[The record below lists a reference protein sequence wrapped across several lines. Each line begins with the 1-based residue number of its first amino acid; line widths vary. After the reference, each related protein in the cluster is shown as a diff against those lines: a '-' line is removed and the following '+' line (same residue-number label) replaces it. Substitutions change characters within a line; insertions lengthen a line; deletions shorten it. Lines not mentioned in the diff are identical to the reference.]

1 MADVKKACMESLKVV
16 PLGRTPAEIQ
26 NGTDFYKYLF
36 GHHPDLRK
44 YFKGAESFTPDD
56 VQKSDRFA
64 KQGTAL
70 LMTVHIFA
78 NTYDNYCVKNK
89 INISRFEDMVFRSLC
104 RDLMDRHVG
113 RNVDPSLWKGFW
125 GIWTAFLESKGASLS
140 GDQKAAWEKL
150 GATFNEEC
158 QQHLAKLGLP
168 HT

>member
-1 MADVKKACMESLKVV
+1 MADVKKACLESLKVV
-16 PLGRTPAEIQ
+16 PLGKTPAEIQ
-26 NGTDFYKYLF
+26 HGTDFYKYLF

-44 YFKGAESFTPDD
+44 YFKGAENFTPDD
-56 VQKSDRFA
+56 VQKSERFA

-70 LMTVHIFA
+70 VMSVHIFA
-78 NTYDNYCVKNK
+78 NLYDN
-89 INISRFEDMVFRSLC
+89 DMVFRGFC
-104 RDLMDRHVG
+104 RDLMNRHVE
-113 RNVDPSLWKGFW
+113 RKLDPALWKSFW

-150 GATFNEEC
+150 GTTFNEEC